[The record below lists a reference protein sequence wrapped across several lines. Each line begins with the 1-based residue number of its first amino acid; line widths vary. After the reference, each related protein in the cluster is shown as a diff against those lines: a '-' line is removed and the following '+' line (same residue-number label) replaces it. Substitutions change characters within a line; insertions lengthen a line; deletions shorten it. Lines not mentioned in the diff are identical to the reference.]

1 MRVFLDDLLQVGKK
15 ESGLVP
21 FHPDL
26 EAVQEELEIKR
37 KIEAICY
44 IIVGETSG

>member
-15 ESGLVP
+15 ERGLVP

-44 IIVGETSG
+44 IIVGETS